1 MPYEMI
7 LRERH
12 FPLLFSTAVVG
23 CASSVWNAVVLGVG
37 ENEPSSLNETCLR
50 IADLSSKTVSATHIP
65 FL

>member
-23 CASSVWNAVVLGVG
+23 CVASVWSAIVLGVD
-37 ENEPSSLNETCLR
+37 EYEPSSLNETCLR
-50 IADLSSKTVSATHIP
+50 IDDLSSKTVSAMHIP